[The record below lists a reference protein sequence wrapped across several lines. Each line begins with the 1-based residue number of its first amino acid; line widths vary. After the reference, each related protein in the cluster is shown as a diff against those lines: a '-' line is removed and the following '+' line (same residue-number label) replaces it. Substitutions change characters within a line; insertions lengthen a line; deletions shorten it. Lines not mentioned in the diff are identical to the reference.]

1 MKVRE
6 LMTSDVSSCQTQ
18 ATLTQAAM
26 IMWQRD
32 CGVVPVVDEHQ
43 RVVGM
48 VTDRDIA
55 IAAATKN
62 RLIADIL
69 VAEIIYGEVKTC
81 DPNDNAEDALK
92 IMRKHQLRRLP
103 VTSRDGVLLGI
114 ISLSDFLRNVGKG
127 KDKVPR
133 KKLLNALRD
142 ISTFRPLHLHE
153 LFAEKKQDF
162 EDEDAHDEPE
172 DTEDSNDNEAISNKA
187 ATKEMKADE
196 LNRPGKE
203 TEDAQVMLDS

>member
-1 MKVRE
+1 
-6 LMTSDVSSCQTQ
+6 MTSDVSSCQRQ

-32 CGVVPVVDEHQ
+32 CGVVPVVDEHH

-69 VAEIIYGEVKTC
+69 VAEILYGDVKAC
-81 DPNDNAEDALK
+81 DPNDDVEDALK
-92 IMRKHQLRRLP
+92 LMRKHQLRRLP

-114 ISLSDFLRNVGKG
+114 ISLSDLLRNTGKG

-133 KKLLNALRD
+133 KKLLNTLRE
-142 ISTFRPLHLHE
+142 ISTFRPIHLHE
-153 LFAEKKQDF
+153 LFAEKEPDDGDLDDIDDATSG
-162 EDEDAHDEPE
+162 EILMDENNADDLSQLDKEIGDAKVIIE
-172 DTEDSNDNEAISNKA
+172 K
-187 ATKEMKADE
+187 
-196 LNRPGKE
+196 
-203 TEDAQVMLDS
+203 